1 MVFGIPYGKKDIH
14 GSDGNIN
21 EDSISARNKKLG
33 MDLASS
39 HSLCT
44 AEDFLKRNI
53 TEESSKLEKDCF
65 QIAFMLFVTGHV
77 ISQSCKCGYKSIHF
91 CGALASRE
99 DIARFNRCMNT
110 GLAHHDVLMPN

>member
-1 MVFGIPYGKKDIH
+1 MYATVHWSSGNQKNLRFRAAVVAMVFGIPYGKKDIH

-33 MDLASS
+33 MDLASP

-53 TEESSKLEKDCF
+53 TEESSKLEKDGCE
-65 QIAFMLFVTGHV
+65 IAFVIFVMGHV
-77 ISQSCKCGYKSIHF
+77 ISQSC
-91 CGALASRE
+91 E
-99 DIARFNRCMNT
+99 
-110 GLAHHDVLMPN
+110 HD